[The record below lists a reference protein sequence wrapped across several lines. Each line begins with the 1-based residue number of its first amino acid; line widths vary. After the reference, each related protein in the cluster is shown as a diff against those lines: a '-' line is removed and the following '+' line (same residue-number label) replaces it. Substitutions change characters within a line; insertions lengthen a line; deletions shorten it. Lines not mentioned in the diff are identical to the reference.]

1 MSAGDISDISDISDI
16 TPMFKFHMKRRG
28 FHELQPRN
36 PENPVRQLWRP

>member
-1 MSAGDISDISDISDI
+1 MSESGISDISGI
-16 TPMFKFHMKRRG
+16 TPITQLNMKRRG